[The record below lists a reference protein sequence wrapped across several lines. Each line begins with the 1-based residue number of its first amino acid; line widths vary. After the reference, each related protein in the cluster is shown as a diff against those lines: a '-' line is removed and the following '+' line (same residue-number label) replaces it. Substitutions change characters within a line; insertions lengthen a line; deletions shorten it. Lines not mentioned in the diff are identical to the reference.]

1 MSTVR
6 SVHRSQ
12 IHGFSK
18 ESVES
23 ITLLTGLG
31 IEGDA
36 HCGELVKHRSRVAA
50 DPSQPNLRQVHLM
63 MGETL
68 DGEKVPDGE
77 LGENITTFGI
87 DLHSLP
93 TGTLMTIGDSII
105 ELTGL
110 RNPCAQINTYRDGLL
125 AAFRSESP
133 TGETIRRA
141 GIMAIVINGGVIHPG
156 DEIRIEIPHGKTV
169 QLRPV

>member
-18 ESVES
+18 ETAES

-50 DPSQPNLRQVHLM
+50 NPSQPNLRQVHLM

-87 DLHSLP
+87 DLHALP
-93 TGTLMTIGDSII
+93 TGTLISISDTVI